1 MEGDILEDHGV
12 EGRVRRLLKKYRAE
26 HATSLDFAT
35 RRLRED
41 KSIDWTEVSRF
52 RQIVAS
58 LEWALGEGDQPD
70 GAYPYLQEC
79 DPEAP

>member
-1 MEGDILEDHGV
+1 MEGDILDDHSV

-26 HATSLDFAT
+26 HVAHRDLATQW
-35 RRLRED
+35 LREG
-41 KSIDWTEVSRF
+41 KTVDWTEVSLC

-79 DPEAP
+79 DPEAT